1 MFTLVF
7 SAKAFKLNDQRKNRH
22 LKKTITFLSQISK
35 YPVVLSQIHSS
46 LWESEAYSLSS
57 IMQSITENKKEIVIL
72 VLGMLAI

>member
-46 LWESEAYSLSS
+46 L
-57 IMQSITENKKEIVIL
+57 
-72 VLGMLAI
+72 